1 VVSALSLRARFI
13 SSKPRW
19 VSLSWDYLGEEPD
32 ARVRRPCSTRGS
44 RCSRA
49 CGVANLSVTRG
60 NTTGSQAIPP
70 SRTGG
75 LSTSPRRCSGHAFRS
90 GSRAHLAEKVPFRRA
105 LGRGI
110 PNEGRGRTH
119 RANDAGRRAGNGTL
133 RRKPPSGE
141 QPFRVELVVAGE
153 RRAKTRRL
161 APPSWRPTWR
171 PALPGGWRASTPGVS
186 GGRRASPGRPKRCA
200 VECGKDRR
208 RHETRTGISG
218 HCCRDRLRVGRRR
231 SRQRR
236 CRFASEWAPRG

>member
-1 VVSALSLRARFI
+1 VEWLTLR
-13 SSKPRW
+13 
-19 VSLSWDYLGEEPD
+19 
-32 ARVRRPCSTRGS
+32 
-44 RCSRA
+44 
-49 CGVANLSVTRG
+49 
-60 NTTGSQAIPP
+60 
-70 SRTGG
+70 
-75 LSTSPRRCSGHAFRS
+75 SPRGTLQDRRRSPRAGLAGCLLPPAAAAATRS
-90 GSRAHLAEKVPFRRA
+90 GLGRGHLAEKGPLSPRRA
-105 LGRGI
+105 LGRAF
-110 PNEGRGRTH
+110 PMKVEGGRIAPMTPEDVREMARYVASH
-119 RANDAGRRAGNGTL
+119 RAG
-133 RRKPPSGE
+133 SS
-141 QPFRVELVVAGE
+141 PFELVVAGE

-236 CRFASEWAPRG
+236 WRFVSEWAPKG

>member
-1 VVSALSLRARFI
+1 V
-13 SSKPRW
+13 
-19 VSLSWDYLGEEPD
+19 
-32 ARVRRPCSTRGS
+32 
-44 RCSRA
+44 
-49 CGVANLSVTRG
+49 
-60 NTTGSQAIPP
+60 
-70 SRTGG
+70 RTGEGDRLPRSPLRRTIDPG
-75 LSTSPRRCSGHAFRS
+75 LRHRRHALRMGLPRRGA
-90 GSRAHLAEKVPFRRA
+90 GRAGPGAMLDEKGPLSPRRA
-105 LGRGI
+105 LGRAF
-110 PNEGRGRTH
+110 PMKVEGGRIAPMTPEDVREMARYVASH
-119 RANDAGRRAGNGTL
+119 RAG
-133 RRKPPSGE
+133 SS
-141 QPFRVELVVAGE
+141 PFELVVAGE

-171 PALPGGWRASTPGVS
+171 PALPGGWRASTPGIS

>member
-1 VVSALSLRARFI
+1 M
-13 SSKPRW
+13 PYE
-19 VSLSWDYLGEEPD
+19 WDYLGEVPD
-32 ARVRRPCSTRGS
+32 ARVRGPCSTRGS
-44 RCSRA
+44 RYSRA
-49 CGVANLSVTRG
+49 CGVANPSVTTR
-60 NTTGSQAIPP
+60 NTTGSQAIPT

-75 LSTSPRRCSGHAFRS
+75 LASTPRRCSGHAFRS
-90 GSRAHLAEKVPFRRA
+90 GSRAPGRKRSPFAAPRAET
-105 LGRGI
+105 GI
-110 PNEGRGRTH
+110 PNEGRGRAH
-119 RANDAGRRAGNGTL
+119 SANDTGRRAEMARYVASHRAG
-133 RRKPPSGE
+133 SS
-141 QPFRVELVVAGE
+141 PFELVVAGE

-236 CRFASEWAPRG
+236 WRFVSEWAPKG